1 MRWRNVKKQ
10 THSKKSKNATE
21 KITVTYA
28 GFWKRVLAFM
38 TDLFMIGMP
47 ITLFIMFTFGHNQ
60 MNSATGL
67 DVIMDPEAAKAH
79 APNPVSSI
87 LQLVLSMLAYTIFWH
102 KTGQTPGKKLAEI
115 KVVDAE
121 TMQNASYF
129 QLGIRYIGYF
139 VSLIS
144 IVGFF
149 TGLLREDKR
158 TLHDLISRTAVI
170 DAPEIKK

>member
-1 MRWRNVKKQ
+1 MRWRNVKK
-10 THSKKSKNATE
+10 HARSNKSESATE
-21 KITVTYA
+21 KTPVTYA

-47 ITLFIMFTFGHNQ
+47 ITLFIMFAFGHDQ

-121 TMQNASYF
+121 TMQNGSYF
-129 QLGIRYIGYF
+129 QLGLRYIGYF
-139 VSLIS
+139 ISFVSVI
-144 IVGFF
+144 GFF

-170 DAPEIKK
+170 DAPETKK